1 LALPLGVMS
10 VSARKSAGLGMG
22 LLCFLIYY
30 LLLSAGT
37 VLGESGRFHPA
48 IGLWAPNGIMGVLGL
63 YMLVK
68 TAKDEP
74 VGLLSGFALTAGR
87 IRKVFPGRR
96 KP

>member
-1 LALPLGVMS
+1 
-10 VSARKSAGLGMG
+10 MG
-22 LLCFLIYY
+22 LLCFLLYY

-48 IGLWAPNGIMGVLGL
+48 VGLWAPNGIMGVLGL

-74 VGLLSGFALTAGR
+74 VGLQSGFAFAVGR
-87 IRKVFPGRR
+87 IRGFLAGRT